1 MPTDPII
8 AKVRHAQDVLAA
20 KFNYDVAAIVRDA
33 QKRQKQ
39 SKLKVVSLKP
49 RKGTWPNHALQRTG
63 AAVTPA
69 ASAAALP
76 PPRSG
81 RASRASRAGR

>member
-1 MPTDPII
+1 MKTDPII
-8 AKVRHAQDVLAA
+8 AEVRHARDVLAA

-49 RKGTWPNHALQRTG
+49 RKGTWPNHALQRTR
-63 AAVTPA
+63 P
-69 ASAAALP
+69 
-76 PPRSG
+76 
-81 RASRASRAGR
+81 SRPGCNRGVPRAGSLSLGR

>member
-1 MPTDPII
+1 MNTDPII
-8 AKVRHAQDVLAA
+8 AEVRHARDVLAA

-49 RKGTWPNHALQRTG
+49 RKGTWPNPLQRTG
-63 AAVTPA
+63 ATATPA

-81 RASRASRAGR
+81 RASRAGR

>member
-1 MPTDPII
+1 MKTDPII
-8 AKVRHAQDVLAA
+8 AEVRHARDVLAA

-33 QKRQKQ
+33 QKRQRQ
-39 SKLKVVSLKP
+39 SKLKVVSLQP
-49 RKGTWPNHALQRTG
+49 RKGTWPPHVLPRTG

-69 ASAAALP
+69 ASASALP

-81 RASRASRAGR
+81 RASRAGR

>member
-1 MPTDPII
+1 MTTDPII
-8 AKVRHAQDVLAA
+8 AEVRHARDVLAA

-39 SKLKVVSLKP
+39 TKLKVVSLKP

-81 RASRASRAGR
+81 RTSRAGR

>member
-1 MPTDPII
+1 MTTDPII
-8 AKVRHAQDVLAA
+8 AEVRHARDVLAA

-49 RKGTWPNHALQRTG
+49 RKGTWPINHALPLTG

-81 RASRASRAGR
+81 RASRAGR

>member
-1 MPTDPII
+1 MEQPSRANNKAYHVRGSRMNTDPII
-8 AKVRHAQDVLAA
+8 AEVRHARDVLAA

-49 RKGTWPNHALQRTG
+49 RKGTWAK
-63 AAVTPA
+63 
-69 ASAAALP
+69 
-76 PPRSG
+76 
-81 RASRASRAGR
+81 